1 MALQIVVQV
10 RHLYL
15 KSESAAP
22 YRHRGEPFQMFQM
35 FQMFQNLERSKI
47 WRCLAGVVR
56 TGLRLI
62 HLALKET
69 PTVRP

>member
-1 MALQIVVQV
+1 MQV

-22 YRHRGEPFQMFQM
+22 YRHSGEPFQMFQM

-56 TGLRLI
+56 TGWGLI
-62 HLALKET
+62 VSTKGAKGGKKGGKRGH
-69 PTVRP
+69 

>member
-1 MALQIVVQV
+1 MQV

-35 FQMFQNLERSKI
+35 FQNLERSKI
-47 WRCLAGVVR
+47 WRCLAGVVHR
-56 TGLRLI
+56 GWGLIVSTKGAKGGKKGGKRGD
-62 HLALKET
+62 
-69 PTVRP
+69 